1 MSYIL
6 KEKWLEKFQGW
17 LITGCAVRNNYIVYL
32 CVRQDIP
39 DEKASSLWDS
49 QIPTRLVALFLDDH
63 NESYGHR
70 ELVGWNKPKVGVAI
84 LPRELGLIASDS
96 EKGAVSVIG
105 PGGPWPMEYIDE
117 EKWANTRRL
126 KCIGGYTYSV
136 GLFRKIYKRIDMGK
150 WVKLDKGL
158 PEDNVSTNY
167 GFKDI
172 DAFSDTDFYAVG
184 GCGDVWHYDGDTWTQ
199 CAFPSN
205 QQLSTVTCAPD
216 GNVYIGGEGC
226 SLWVGRGHSWQQV
239 AKGGSTILWNETVW
253 FQDKLW
259 LSSDYQLQIWNG
271 KVLERPMDGDKKV
284 VLSGHIDARDG
295 VLIVAGRY
303 KVDMFDGQQWHSIVK
318 PY

>member
-49 QIPTRLVALFLDDH
+49 QIPTRLVALFLDDL
-63 NESYGHR
+63 NEPYAHT
-70 ELVGWNKPKVGVAI
+70 ELFGFNRPKVGIAL
-84 LPRELGLIASDS
+84 LPKEQGLMSSDS
-96 EKGAVSVIG
+96 EKGAVFAMGS
-105 PGGPWPMEYIDE
+105 GGPWPMEYIDE

-158 PEDNVSTNY
+158 PEDNASTNY

-199 CAFPSN
+199 CVFPSN

-259 LSSDYQLQIWNG
+259 LSSDYELQIWNG
-271 KVLERPMDGDKKV
+271 KVLQRPMDGDKKV

-295 VLIVAGRY
+295 VLIVAGTY